1 MLKALSWFKALK
13 SHTLGVRLKQTNLI
27 LHSHAKAII
36 SLSFGFE
43 FILLIWDSK
52 LLLSLSTYKSIIL
65 PNIIYTLFAMHSFLT
80 AEILFQI
87 TEMLIL
93 ATSFFHNL
101 SGEHA
106 PYRLP
111 PPTLDRWCP

>member
-1 MLKALSWFKALK
+1 
-13 SHTLGVRLKQTNLI
+13 
-27 LHSHAKAII
+27 
-36 SLSFGFE
+36 
-43 FILLIWDSK
+43 
-52 LLLSLSTYKSIIL
+52 
-65 PNIIYTLFAMHSFLT
+65 MHSFLST
-80 AEILFQI
+80 EILFQI

-111 PPTLDRWCP
+111 PPTLDR